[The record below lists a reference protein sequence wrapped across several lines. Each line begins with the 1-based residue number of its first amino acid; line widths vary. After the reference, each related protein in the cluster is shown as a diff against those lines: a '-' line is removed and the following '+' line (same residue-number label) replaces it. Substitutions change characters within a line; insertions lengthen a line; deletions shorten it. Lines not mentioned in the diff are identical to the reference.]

1 MLTSVDPQNM
11 SAHPRLSN
19 FSLVGY
25 GAQLLMRQAD
35 YNDPTRYNKS
45 EDRMGITLN
54 DVRDVSIV
62 GLTVAHSG
70 GDGIIVTGY
79 NPGSSN
85 VYLADLVLDHN
96 YRNALS
102 VISVENMTVERTVL
116 SNTGAQ
122 YGTRPMDGA
131 QRYHVICYP
140 NSFGCHIY
148 MYYIYP
154 ICD

>member
-1 MLTSVDPQNM
+1 MW
-11 SAHPRLSN
+11 
-19 FSLVGY
+19 
-25 GAQLLMRQAD
+25 QAD

-62 GLTVAHSG
+62 GLTVAHTG

-131 QRYHVICYP
+131 
-140 NSFGCHIY
+140 
-148 MYYIYP
+148 
-154 ICD
+154 